1 MLHSCVPDT
10 VDPYGLL
17 MPAGGW
23 GIAWTVGSFMLG
35 IVATL
40 ASVFINNRHTLRRE
54 RIARAATRGGTFQDR
69 RDEFET
75 SHLLDLHTAVA
86 DQYDAWIEMAHNRGK
101 RAMLRGGDPHSEQE
115 SQSNPELD
123 QELSAEIAE
132 LAPRL
137 DDAERRIRRL
147 VGLVLHDEVRGY
159 VRDYLTD
166 LNRFHSHYPEMRLPE
181 MLEQADAIAGRLHTL
196 REVIAARLRHV
207 YTGVRPRGI

>member
-1 MLHSCVPDT
+1 
-10 VDPYGLL
+10 
-17 MPAGGW
+17 MPAEGW

-40 ASVFINNRHTLRRE
+40 ASVFINSRHTLQRE
-54 RIARAATRGGTFQDR
+54 RIARAATRGSTFQDR

-75 SHLLDLHTAVA
+75 THLLDLHTAVA
-86 DQYDAWIEMAHNRGK
+86 DQYDAWIEMTHSRGR
-101 RAMLRGGDPHSEQE
+101 RATLRGGDPHSEQE

-123 QELSAEIAE
+123 QELTAEVAE

-147 VGLVLHDEVRGY
+147 AGLVLDDEVRGY

-166 LNRFHSHYPEMRLPE
+166 LNRFHSHYSEMPLPE
-181 MLEQADAIAGRLHTL
+181 MLEQADAIAGKLQAL